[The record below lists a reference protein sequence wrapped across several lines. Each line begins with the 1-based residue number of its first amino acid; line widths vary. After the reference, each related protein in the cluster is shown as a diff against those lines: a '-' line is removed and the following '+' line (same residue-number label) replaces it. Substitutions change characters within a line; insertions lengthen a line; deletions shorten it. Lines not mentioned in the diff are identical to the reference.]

1 MELEARLIQ
10 KNQSIEKPMTATA
23 SSEQADVGDQLTEI
37 RTNVLARVWGGL
49 FLLALIGVPVSVSR
63 SLYTGWLPMYGF
75 HLGIGLVVATFYFS
89 SRYMTVRQSAVTV
102 IVLMWAVG
110 TVGIYTLGPLGAGL
124 WWMVCASFIG
134 GVMISAR
141 AGWVLITGTA
151 VVVVLAG
158 VGFVSGFITLSVDGN
173 EYVRRAQSWGT
184 LLIAAAILPLIVFRA
199 MAEMTRS
206 IQQLA
211 EQVEQDKQEIA
222 RIAYLDDLTGL
233 PSRRLIKDRLQQA
246 LKDSAREEKKTAVL
260 FIDLDGFKSVNDEFG
275 HDAGDAVLQAVATR
289 CSERLRGSDTFARN
303 GGDEFV
309 AILKGVS
316 DQDYAEQLA
325 RDLIELISNPVL
337 VNGQSVAVG
346 ASIGISMNPDH
357 GTTYD
362 SLMKSADQAM
372 YQAKQAGKGAARIAP
387 ASGDQ

>member
-1 MELEARLIQ
+1 
-10 KNQSIEKPMTATA
+10 MTATA